1 MAEKLAL
8 IDKDLLMRLISKNTP
23 VLPPANPVLKEMSRI
38 DDELESTLQNSKT
51 PDRVKSRKLNQLLF
65 KHDNFHKQYDQPGAR
80 PGDTGH
86 APGQPPLPPPSVPD
100 PWEIK
105 TVNAAPLKNKKI
117 TESLMTH
124 LKLSN
129 KINWDSEGRLI
140 IDGVTY
146 PSTNILDLVHGVT
159 RKRVKAKV
167 PEGTSEF
174 IRALGSINT
183 PQELAPNMEFL
194 KNAKPQEAPRKLLKK
209 NKPTRSSS
217 GRLTRD
223 ALPSPYLRKLRSS
236 NLEKKSTSK
245 KKSPRRTS
253 RDEFSTPP
261 DSPMH
266 WESLF

>member
-65 KHDNFHKQYDQPGAR
+65 KHDNFHKQYDQPA
-80 PGDTGH
+80 
-86 APGQPPLPPPSVPD
+86 PPPALTTPTVAD

-105 TVNAAPLKNKKI
+105 TVNAAPLKNKKL

-129 KINWDSEGRLI
+129 KINWDSQGRLI

-209 NKPTRSSS
+209 NKPTRSS
-217 GRLTRD
+217 RLTRD
-223 ALPSPYLRKLRSS
+223 ALPSPHLRKLRSS

-245 KKSPRRTS
+245 KKSPLRMS
-253 RDEFSTPP
+253 CDELSTPP

>member
-65 KHDNFHKQYDQPGAR
+65 KHDNFHKQYDQPGA
-80 PGDTGH
+80 PT
-86 APGQPPLPPPSVPD
+86 GQPPLPPPGPTVPD

-105 TVNAAPLKNKKI
+105 TVNAAPLKNKKL

-174 IRALGSINT
+174 IRALASINT

-209 NKPTRSSS
+209 NKPTRSS
-217 GRLTRD
+217 RLTRD
-223 ALPSPYLRKLRSS
+223 ALPSPHLRKLRSS

-245 KKSPRRTS
+245 KKS

>member
-8 IDKDLLMRLISKNTP
+8 IDKDLLMRLLSKNTP

-51 PDRVKSRKLNQLLF
+51 PDRVKSRKLNQLLL

-80 PGDTGH
+80 PT
-86 APGQPPLPPPSVPD
+86 GQPPLPPPSVPD

-129 KINWDSEGRLI
+129 KINWDSQGRLI

-194 KNAKPQEAPRKLLKK
+194 KNAKPQEAPRKLSKK
-209 NKPTRSSS
+209 NKPRSS
-217 GRLTRD
+217 RLTRD
-223 ALPSPYLRKLRSS
+223 ALPSPHLRKLRSS

-245 KKSPRRTS
+245 KKSPLRKS

>member
-51 PDRVKSRKLNQLLF
+51 PDRVKSRKLNQLLL

-80 PGDTGH
+80 PT
-86 APGQPPLPPPSVPD
+86 GQPPLPPPSVPD

-129 KINWDSEGRLI
+129 KINWDSQGRLI

-245 KKSPRRTS
+245 KKSPLRKS